1 MDLERLA
8 SFVWVIETSSFT
20 QAANRLGLPKST
32 VSRRVA
38 ALEDEL
44 GVRLVQRSTRKLAP
58 TEAGEAL
65 YQRAAP
71 ALLTLESALRDAELF
86 GDRPRGLIRI
96 SAPLDFGTSQLPA
109 LVREFLERYPEAE
122 LSLEFHDRYVDLIG
136 EGFDLALR
144 FGSLDD
150 SALIARRLVNIEI
163 GFFASR
169 QYLNEHGTPET
180 LDELSEHQLI
190 LFRGTRGAAKV
201 ALETGEGEEREV
213 ELNGRLS
220 VTSFGFMRKMIQASA
235 GIGLCPRF
243 LITDNDITG
252 GLIRVL
258 PDVKMSGGDFQLVYP
273 SSRNLSANTR
283 AFVDFMVE
291 KFGAMSPRF

>member
-1 MDLERLA
+1 MDLDRLA

-44 GVRLVQRSTRKLAP
+44 GVRLIQRSTRKLTP

-86 GDRPRGLIRI
+86 GDRPRGIIRI
-96 SAPLDFGTSQLPA
+96 SAPLDFGTSQLPG
-109 LVREFLERYPEAE
+109 LISEFLDRYPEAE

-144 FGSLDD
+144 FGSLED
-150 SALIARRLVNIEI
+150 SSLIARRLVSIEI

-169 QYLNEHGTPET
+169 QYLAEYGTPET
-180 LDELSEHQLI
+180 LDDLKNHRVI
-190 LFRGTRGAAKV
+190 LFRGSRGIAPV
-201 ALETGEGEEREV
+201 ELETPDGVVNV
-213 ELNGRLS
+213 ELKGRLS
-220 VTSFGFMRKMIQASA
+220 VTSYGFMRKMIQTSA
-235 GIGLCPRF
+235 GIGLVPRF
-243 LITDNDITG
+243 LITDTDITS

-258 PDVKMSGGDFQLVYP
+258 PDVRINGGEFQVVYP

-283 AFVDFMVE
+283 AFLDFMIE

>member
-1 MDLERLA
+1 MDLDRLA

-44 GVRLVQRSTRKLAP
+44 GVRLIQRSTRKLTP

-86 GDRPRGLIRI
+86 GDRPRGIIRI
-96 SAPLDFGTSQLPA
+96 SAPLDFGTSQLPG
-109 LVREFLERYPEAE
+109 LISEFLDRYPEAE

-144 FGSLDD
+144 FGSLED
-150 SALIARRLVNIEI
+150 SSLIARRLVSIEI

-169 QYLNEHGTPET
+169 QYLAEYGTPET
-180 LDELSEHQLI
+180 LDDLKNHRVI
-190 LFRGTRGAAKV
+190 LFRGSRGIAPV
-201 ALETGEGEEREV
+201 ELETADGVVNV
-213 ELNGRLS
+213 ELKGRLS
-220 VTSFGFMRKMIQASA
+220 VTSYGFMRKMIQTSA
-235 GIGLCPRF
+235 GIGLVPRF
-243 LITDNDITG
+243 LITDTDITG

-258 PDVKMSGGDFQLVYP
+258 PDVRINGGEFQVVYP

-283 AFVDFMVE
+283 AFLDFMIE

>member
-1 MDLERLA
+1 MDLDRLA

-20 QAANRLGLPKST
+20 QAAKRLGLPKST

-38 ALEDEL
+38 ALEDAL
-44 GVRLVQRSTRKLAP
+44 GVRLIQRSTRKLAP

-109 LVREFLERYPEAE
+109 LVQEFLERYHEAE

-144 FGSLDD
+144 FGSLED
-150 SALIARRLVNIEI
+150 SNLIARRLVAIEI

-169 QYLNEHGTPET
+169 QYLREHGTPQT
-180 LDELSEHQLI
+180 LDDLEGHQLI
-190 LFRGTRGAAKV
+190 LFRGSRGIANV
-201 ALETGEGEEREV
+201 NLDTPEGDKSV
-213 ELNGRLS
+213 ELRGRLS
-220 VTSFGFMRKMIQASA
+220 VTSYGFMRKMLKAHA

-243 LITDNDITG
+243 LVTEEDITG

-258 PDVKMSGGDFQLVYP
+258 PDVKLRGGDFQLVYP

-283 AFVDFMVE
+283 AFVDFMIE

>member
-1 MDLERLA
+1 MDLDRLA

-44 GVRLVQRSTRKLAP
+44 GIRLIQRSTRKLAP

-65 YQRAAP
+65 YQRSAP
-71 ALLTLESALRDAELF
+71 ALRTLESALRDAELF
-86 GDRPRGLIRI
+86 GDRPRGMIRI

-109 LVREFLERYPEAE
+109 LIREFLDRYPEAE

-144 FGSLDD
+144 FGNLED
-150 SALIARRLVNIEI
+150 SSLIARRLVAIEI
-163 GFFASR
+163 GFFATR
-169 QYLNEHGTPET
+169 QYLAQYGTPKT
-180 LDELSEHQLI
+180 LEDLEAHQII
-190 LFRGTRGAAKV
+190 LFRGSRGLAPV
-201 ALETGEGEEREV
+201 ELETPDGETSL
-213 ELNGRLS
+213 ELRGRLS

-235 GIGLCPRF
+235 GIGLLPRF
-243 LITDNDITG
+243 LITDADITS

-258 PDVKMSGGDFQLVYP
+258 PDVKINGGDFQVVYP

-283 AFVDFMVE
+283 AFLDYMIE

>member
-1 MDLERLA
+1 MDLDRLA

-44 GVRLVQRSTRKLAP
+44 GVRLIQRSTRKLTP

-86 GDRPRGLIRI
+86 GDRPRGIIRI
-96 SAPLDFGTSQLPA
+96 SAPLDFGTSQLPG
-109 LVREFLERYPEAE
+109 LISEFLDRYPEAE

-144 FGSLDD
+144 FGSLED
-150 SALIARRLVNIEI
+150 SSLIARRLVSIEI

-169 QYLNEHGTPET
+169 QYLAEYGTPET
-180 LDELSEHQLI
+180 LDDLKNHRVI
-190 LFRGTRGAAKV
+190 LFRGSRGIAPV
-201 ALETGEGEEREV
+201 ELETPDGVVNV
-213 ELNGRLS
+213 ELKGRLS
-220 VTSFGFMRKMIQASA
+220 VTSYGFMRKMIQTSA
-235 GIGLCPRF
+235 GIGLVPRF
-243 LITDNDITG
+243 LITDTDITG

-258 PDVKMSGGDFQLVYP
+258 PDVRINGGEFQVVYP

-283 AFVDFMVE
+283 AFLDFMIE